1 MLVRHPHPK
10 GGVDTHQPNTSFA
23 DARLLQFRDDLFG
36 RLIGSPACILD
47 YRNGAR
53 IGYVVDKTRQQG
65 WLTFQWK
72 DQVNVALS
80 TLEPMKLVKMSDV
93 QRVVQEFNQSTQS
106 PQIPQG
112 PIRQNPPPTTIA
124 FTSAPQQPQ
133 YDQQQDIQPPTIG
146 QTSPLPQPISEKTIL
161 PTQPLSAKD
170 TATAV
175 MELRKLMIENL
186 KKFKRQYSE

>member
-1 MLVRHPHPK
+1 MAEKFNINEKVAIKAKNLPKIEYEAVMDAYRASMLFFEKELRK
-10 GGVDTHQPNTSFA
+10 
-23 DARLLQFRDDLFG
+23 LRDRKTISTETLKSIAKHIDLSE
-36 RLIGSPACILD
+36 LIHL
-47 YRNGAR
+47 
-53 IGYVVDKTRQQG
+53 K
-65 WLTFQWK
+65 F
-72 DQVNVALS
+72 S

-93 QRVVQEFNQSTQS
+93 QRVVQEFNQSTHS